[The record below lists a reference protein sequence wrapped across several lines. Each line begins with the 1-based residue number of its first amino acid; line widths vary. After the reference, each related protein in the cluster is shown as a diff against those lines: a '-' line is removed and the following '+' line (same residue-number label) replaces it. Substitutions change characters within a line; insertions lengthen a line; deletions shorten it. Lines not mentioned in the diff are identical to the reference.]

1 MASEAPGQLELVRRF
16 VNTWDG
22 EGPVEK
28 LPDPAALRDWLVDQ
42 ALLDSGAD
50 VSAGELERARALR
63 DALRDQLRAH
73 HGGEVDAR
81 AAAVVDAAARRAR
94 LQARFGADDTVGLQA
109 EADGVDGVL
118 GGLLAIVAGAMGDGT
133 WSRLK
138 VCPAE
143 DCQYAFY
150 DTSRNRSGVW
160 CDMGV
165 CGNRAKVR
173 SYREREGAAA
183 RGRRGRGAER
193 H

>member
-1 MASEAPGQLELVRRF
+1 MATQAPGQLELVRRF

-22 EGPVEK
+22 EGPVER
-28 LPDPAALRDWLVDQ
+28 LPDPDALRDWLVEHKLMAHD
-42 ALLDSGAD
+42 GA
-50 VSAGELERARALR
+50 VSTAELERARTLR
-63 DALRDQLRAH
+63 DALRAQLRAH
-73 HGGEVDAR
+73 HGGAVDPA
-81 AAAVVDAAARRAR
+81 AAAVVDAAAGRAR
-94 LQARFGADDTVGLQA
+94 LQARFGADDAVRLEAAA
-109 EADGVDGVL
+109 EGVDGIL
-118 GGLLAIVAGAMGDGT
+118 GGLLAIVADAMRDGT
-133 WSRLK
+133 WARLK

-160 CDMGV
+160 CTMGV

-183 RGRRGRGAER
+183 RSRRARSGE

>member
-1 MASEAPGQLELVRRF
+1 MATEAPGQLALVRQF

-22 EGPVEK
+22 DGPVEK
-28 LPDPAALRDWLVDQ
+28 LPDPDGLRDWLVEHELMD
-42 ALLDSGAD
+42 ASDAVAADELD
-50 VSAGELERARALR
+50 RARTLR

-73 HGGEVDAR
+73 HGGEGDP
-81 AAAVVDAAARRAR
+81 AAAAIVDAAAHRAR
-94 LQARFGADDTVGLQA
+94 LQARFGVDDTMRLEP
-109 EADGVDGVL
+109 EAGGVDGIL
-118 GGLLAIVAGAMGDGT
+118 GRLLTIVADAMRDGT

-160 CDMGV
+160 CTMGV

-173 SYREREGAAA
+173 SFREREGAAA
-183 RGRRGRGAER
+183 RSRRARATER
-193 H
+193 